1 MGVVIDEMEGVVEP
15 EPMATE
21 QQQQQGQREPGKPV
35 EATLDRLRS
44 EMSRLAQRELRLR
57 AD

>member
-1 MGVVIDEMEGVVEP
+1 MKVVIDEMEGVVEP
-15 EPMATE
+15 EPMAPE
-21 QQQQQGQREPGKPV
+21 QQQQSQCEPKPA
-35 EATLDRLRS
+35 EATLDKLRS

>member
-15 EPMATE
+15 EPMATDE
-21 QQQQQGQREPGKPV
+21 QQQQSHCEPGKPA
-35 EATLDRLRS
+35 EATLDKLRS

>member
-1 MGVVIDEMEGVVEP
+1 MKVVIDEMEGVVEP
-15 EPMATE
+15 EPMAPE
-21 QQQQQGQREPGKPV
+21 QQQQQSQCEPKPV
-35 EATLDRLRS
+35 EATLDKLRS